1 MSFFF
6 FVLRRLALLVPT
18 LFGVSVIGFLLT
30 YLLPGN
36 PALVKAGPMAA
47 PQYVAEMKHR
57 MGLDQRL
64 HVQYARYVNG
74 LLHGDLGQSSSTGRP
89 VLTDFAQRLP
99 ATFELTVASLVLALV
114 IGVPM
119 GVLCAIRR
127 DTIIDHFGR
136 IFSIAGVAIPSF
148 WSGLILIYVFFYLL
162 GIAPAP
168 LGRLGSGIGPPTPI
182 TGLYTIDSLA
192 SGNWRAFESSLAHLA
207 LPSLTLAISV
217 MAPLARMVR
226 AAMLEILE
234 TDYIKTAW
242 AAGLPRWRILYG
254 DALTNAIIPLV
265 TALSLIFG
273 FLMAGNAVV
282 ESVFDWPGIGNYA
295 VKALML
301 KDPSPIQSFVLFV
314 ALTCVLVN
322 LLVDL
327 IYGIAD
333 PRIRIG

>member
-1 MSFFF
+1 M
-6 FVLRRLALLVPT
+6 
-18 LFGVSVIGFLLT
+18 
-30 YLLPGN
+30 
-36 PALVKAGPMAA
+36 
-47 PQYVAEMKHR
+47 
-57 MGLDQRL
+57 
-64 HVQYARYVNG
+64 
-74 LLHGDLGQSSSTGRP
+74 
-89 VLTDFAQRLP
+89 QRLP
-99 ATFELTVASLVLALV
+99 ATLELTVASLLLALLL
-114 IGVPM
+114 GVPM
-119 GVLCAIRR
+119 GVLCAIHR

-136 IFSIAGVAIPSF
+136 AFSVAGVAMPSF

-168 LGRLGSGIGPPTPI
+168 LGRLGPGISPPVPI
-182 TGLYTIDSLA
+182 TGLYTVDSLV

-234 TDYIKTAW
+234 TDYIKAAW
-242 AAGLPRWRILYG
+242 AFGLPRWLVIYG
-254 DALTNAIIPLV
+254 DALRNAIIPVV
-265 TALSLIFG
+265 TALGVVFG

-282 ESVFDWPGIGNYA
+282 ESVFGWPGIGNYA

-301 KDPSPIQSFVLFV
+301 KDSGPIQSFVLFV
-314 ALTCVLVN
+314 ALMCIMVN

-327 IYGIAD
+327 VYSLVD

>member
-1 MSFFF
+1 MSLF

-36 PALVKAGPMAA
+36 PALVKAGPMAT

-57 MGLDQRL
+57 MGLDQPVY
-64 HVQYARYVNG
+64 VQYAHYVTG
-74 LLHGDLGQSSSTGRP
+74 LLHGDLGESSSTGRP
-89 VLTDFAQRLP
+89 VLTDFIQRLP
-99 ATFELTVASLVLALV
+99 ATLELTMASFLLALLL
-114 IGVPM
+114 GVPM

-136 IFSIAGVAIPSF
+136 VFSVSGVAMPSF

-162 GIAPAP
+162 GVAPAP
-168 LGRLGSGIGPPTPI
+168 LGRLGPGISPPAPI
-182 TGLYTIDSLA
+182 TGLYTIDSLV

-234 TDYIKTAW
+234 TDYIKAVW
-242 AAGLPRWRILYG
+242 AAGLPRWRVIYG
-254 DALTNAIIPLV
+254 DALANAIIPMV
-265 TALSLIFG
+265 TVLGVVFG

-301 KDPSPIQSFVLFV
+301 KDSSPIQSFVLFV
-314 ALTCVLVN
+314 ALMCIVVN

-327 IYGIAD
+327 VYSLAD